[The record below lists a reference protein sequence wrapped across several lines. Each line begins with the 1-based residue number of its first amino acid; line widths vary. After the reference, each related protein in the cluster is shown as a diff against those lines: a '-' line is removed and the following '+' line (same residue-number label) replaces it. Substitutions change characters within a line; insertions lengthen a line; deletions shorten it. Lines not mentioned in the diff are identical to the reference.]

1 MDLPIT
7 ISDNNWEGLTISDE
21 HHLENLH
28 KIAEK
33 PIGQLS
39 LDDNPNLLIFPQ
51 NLEEYGDKIGKQY
64 VCEVKDGKLYT
75 GNIMGFIGYGDTK
88 VRIHSRFAQGDDDY
102 FLHYMLQKVFAIN
115 LFDLKYNADE
125 ESIFDFL
132 IYLFPAFLKRAMRQ
146 GLYKEYQT
154 QEYNDADIRGRID
167 VARHIRM
174 NVPFAGKVAYSTRE
188 YAYDNHVTQLIRH
201 TIEFIANHPYG
212 GGILKNDDLTKD
224 AVTLIREATPTYG
237 QNERRKVINLNLR
250 PLSHPYFWEYR
261 HLQRLCMQILRYEE
275 IKYGRNE
282 DEIYGVLFDG
292 AWLWEEYVNTILTDQ
307 GYIHPQN
314 KIHKGKISLYTD
326 GSGVRYPDF
335 YKGGIVLDA
344 KYKRYAGMK
353 LQHIDGD
360 DLHQVITYMYILAAK
375 HGGFI
380 VPWVRNY
387 EEDKPQQKTLK
398 GYGGRM
404 NIYGITVDSPAQ
416 NYKEYCTQMSQYE
429 NLFVRQLINVTTP
442 KEWEVSLKELIASRI
457 EDGESLIDVDRNR
470 AVTLLNSAIALA
482 NLIDDK
488 IVDFD
493 EVEKYVRKFM
503 HNPKVLL

>member
-115 LFDLKYNADE
+115 LFDLKYHSDE

-154 QEYNDADIRGRID
+154 REYNDADIKGRID

-188 YAYDNHVTQLIRH
+188 HAYDNHVTQLIRH
-201 TIEFIANHPYG
+201 TIEFISNHPYG

-224 AVTLIREATPTYG
+224 AVSLIKDATPTYSH
-237 QNERRKVINLNLR
+237 NERRKVVNQNLR
-250 PLSHPYFWEYR
+250 PLSHPYFSEYR
-261 HLQRLCMQILRYEE
+261 HLQHLCMQILRFEE

-292 AWLWEEYVNTILTDQ
+292 AWLWEEYLNTLLRDC
-307 GYIHPQN
+307 GYKHPQN
-314 KIHKGKISLYTD
+314 KVLSGRIHLFTD
-326 GSGVRYPDF
+326 NSGARYPDF
-335 YKGGIVLDA
+335 YKDGIVLDA
-344 KYKRYAGMK
+344 KYKRYEDVA
-353 LQHIDGD
+353 LQRIDGD
-360 DLHQVITYMYILAAK
+360 DLHQVITYMYILSARY
-375 HGGFI
+375 GGLI
-380 VPWVRNY
+380 VPGQHNKSGSRP
-387 EEDKPQQKTLK
+387 EPKTLK
-398 GYGGRM
+398 GYGGSM
-404 NIYGITVDSPAQ
+404 NIYSITVDSPAQ
-416 NYKEYCTQMSQYE
+416 DFKAYCLQMSQYE
-429 NLFVRQLINVTTP
+429 KDF
-442 KEWEVSLKELIASRI
+442 LK
-457 EDGESLIDVDRNR
+457 
-470 AVTLLNSAIALA
+470 LLP
-482 NLIDDK
+482 
-488 IVDFD
+488 
-493 EVEKYVRKFM
+493 R
-503 HNPKVLL
+503 

>member
-102 FLHYMLQKVFAIN
+102 FLHYMLQKVFSIN
-115 LFDLKYNADE
+115 LFDLKYHSDE

-132 IYLFPAFLKRAMRQ
+132 IYLFPAFLKRAMCQ

-154 QEYNDADIRGRID
+154 REYNDADIKGRID

-174 NVPFAGKVAYSTRE
+174 NIPFAGKVAYSTRE

-201 TIEFIANHPYG
+201 TIEFISNHPYG

-224 AVTLIREATPTYG
+224 AVSLI
-237 QNERRKVINLNLR
+237 IR
-250 PLSHPYFWEYR
+250 PLSHPYFSEYR
-261 HLQRLCMQILRYEE
+261 HLQHLCMQILRFEE
-275 IKYGRNE
+275 IKYGRND

-292 AWLWEEYVNTILTDQ
+292 AWLWEEYLNTLLKDC
-307 GYIHPQN
+307 GYKHPQN
-314 KIHKGKISLYTD
+314 KVFSGRIHLFTD
-326 GSGVRYPDF
+326 NSGARYPDF
-335 YKGGIVLDA
+335 FKDGIVLDA
-344 KYKRYAGMK
+344 KYKRYEDIA
-353 LQHIDGD
+353 LQRIDGD
-360 DLHQVITYMYILAAK
+360 DLHQVITYMYILSAQY
-375 HGGFI
+375 GGLI
-380 VPWVRNY
+380 VPGQHIKSGSRP
-387 EEDKPQQKTLK
+387 EPKTLK
-398 GYGGRM
+398 GYGGSM
-404 NIYGITVDSPAQ
+404 NIYSITVDSPAQ
-416 NYKEYCTQMSQYE
+416 DFKAYCLQMSQYE
-429 NLFVRQLINVTTP
+429 KDFL
-442 KEWEVSLKELIASRI
+442 ELLPR
-457 EDGESLIDVDRNR
+457 
-470 AVTLLNSAIALA
+470 
-482 NLIDDK
+482 
-488 IVDFD
+488 
-493 EVEKYVRKFM
+493 
-503 HNPKVLL
+503 

>member
-21 HHLENLH
+21 RHLENLQ

-51 NLEEYGDKIGKQY
+51 NLEEYGDKIGKEY
-64 VCEVKDGKLYT
+64 VCEVREGKLFT
-75 GNIMGFIGYGDTK
+75 RNIMGFIGYGDTK
-88 VRIHSRFAQGDDDY
+88 VRIHSRFAQGEDDY

-115 LFDLKYNADE
+115 LFDLKYHSDE

-132 IYLFPAFLKRAMRQ
+132 IYLFPTFLKRAMRQ

-154 QEYNDADIRGRID
+154 REYNDANIRGRID

-212 GGILKNDDLTKD
+212 GGILKNDDITKD
-224 AVTLIREATPTYG
+224 AVTLIREATPTYS
-237 QNERRKVINLNLR
+237 QNERRKVMNQNLR
-250 PLSHPYFWEYR
+250 PLSHPYFSEYR
-261 HLQRLCMQILRYEE
+261 HLQRLCVQILRYEE
-275 IKYGRNE
+275 IKYGRND

-292 AWLWEEYVNTILTDQ
+292 AWLWEEYLNTLLRDC

-314 KIHKGKISLYTD
+314 KISKGRIYLFDDRT
-326 GSGVRYPDF
+326 GVRYPDF
-335 YKGGIVLDA
+335 YKDDIVLDA
-344 KYKRYAGMK
+344 KYKRYADMK
-353 LQHIDGD
+353 LQNIDGE
-360 DLHQVITYMYILAAK
+360 DLHQVITYMYILGARY
-375 HGGFI
+375 GGLI
-380 VPWVRNY
+380 VPRQHKQ
-387 EEDKPQQKTLK
+387 EDIVQTSKILK

-404 NIYGITVDSPAQ
+404 NIYSIIVDSPAQ
-416 NYKEYCTQMSQYE
+416 NYKDYCMQMNQHE
-429 NLFVRQLINVTTP
+429 NEFI
-442 KEWEVSLKELIASRI
+442 SLLEKST
-457 EDGESLIDVDRNR
+457 GE
-470 AVTLLNSAIALA
+470 
-482 NLIDDK
+482 
-488 IVDFD
+488 
-493 EVEKYVRKFM
+493 
-503 HNPKVLL
+503 

>member
-21 HHLENLH
+21 HHLENLQ

-64 VCEVKDGKLYT
+64 VCEVKDGKLFT
-75 GNIMGFIGYGDTK
+75 GNI
-88 VRIHSRFAQGDDDY
+88 

-115 LFDLKYNADE
+115 LFDLKYHSDE

-154 QEYNDADIRGRID
+154 REYNDADIKGRID

-201 TIEFIANHPYG
+201 TIEYISNHPYG

-224 AVTLIREATPTYG
+224 AVSLIKDATPTYSH
-237 QNERRKVINLNLR
+237 NERRKVVNQNLR
-250 PLSHPYFWEYR
+250 PLSHPYFSEYR
-261 HLQRLCMQILRYEE
+261 HLQHLCMQILRYEE

-292 AWLWEEYVNTILTDQ
+292 AWLWEEYLNTLLKDC
-307 GYIHPQN
+307 GYKHPQN
-314 KIHKGKISLYTD
+314 KVFSGRIHLFTD
-326 GSGVRYPDF
+326 NSGARYPDF
-335 YKGGIVLDA
+335 YKDGIVLDA
-344 KYKRYAGMK
+344 KYKRYEDIA
-353 LQHIDGD
+353 LQRIDGD
-360 DLHQVITYMYILAAK
+360 DLHQVITYMYILSAQY
-375 HGGFI
+375 GGLI
-380 VPWVRNY
+380 VPGQHIKSGSRP
-387 EEDKPQQKTLK
+387 EPKTLK
-398 GYGGRM
+398 GYGGSM
-404 NIYGITVDSPAQ
+404 NIYSITVDSPAQ
-416 NYKEYCTQMSQYE
+416 DFKAYCLQMSQYE
-429 NLFVRQLINVTTP
+429 KDFL
-442 KEWEVSLKELIASRI
+442 ELLPR
-457 EDGESLIDVDRNR
+457 
-470 AVTLLNSAIALA
+470 
-482 NLIDDK
+482 
-488 IVDFD
+488 
-493 EVEKYVRKFM
+493 
-503 HNPKVLL
+503 

>member
-21 HHLENLH
+21 HHLENLQ

-64 VCEVKDGKLYT
+64 VCEVKDGKLY
-75 GNIMGFIGYGDTK
+75 
-88 VRIHSRFAQGDDDY
+88 DDY

-115 LFDLKYNADE
+115 LFDLKYHSDE

-154 QEYNDADIRGRID
+154 REYNDADIKGRID

-174 NVPFAGKVAYSTRE
+174 NVPFAGKVSYSTRE

-201 TIEFIANHPYG
+201 TIEFISNHPYG

-224 AVTLIREATPTYG
+224 AVSLIKEATPTYT
-237 QNERRKVINLNLR
+237 QNERRKVVNQNLR
-250 PLSHPYFWEYR
+250 PLSHPYFSEYR
-261 HLQRLCMQILRYEE
+261 HLQHLCMQILRYEE

-292 AWLWEEYVNTILTDQ
+292 AWLWEEYLNTLLKDC
-307 GYIHPQN
+307 GYKHPQN
-314 KIHKGKISLYTD
+314 KVFSGRIHLFTD
-326 GSGVRYPDF
+326 NSGARYPDF
-335 YKGGIVLDA
+335 FKDGIVLDA
-344 KYKRYAGMK
+344 KYKRYEDIA
-353 LQHIDGD
+353 LQRIDGD
-360 DLHQVITYMYILAAK
+360 DLHQVITYMYILSAQY
-375 HGGFI
+375 GGLI
-380 VPWVRNY
+380 VPGQYIKSGSRP
-387 EEDKPQQKTLK
+387 DPKTLK
-398 GYGGRM
+398 GYGGSM
-404 NIYGITVDSPAQ
+404 NIYSITVDSPAQ
-416 NYKEYCTQMSQYE
+416 NYKDYCTQMSMYE
-429 NLFVRQLINVTTP
+429 KRF
-442 KEWEVSLKELIASRI
+442 VSLLEQ
-457 EDGESLIDVDRNR
+457 
-470 AVTLLNSAIALA
+470 AI
-482 NLIDDK
+482 I
-488 IVDFD
+488 
-493 EVEKYVRKFM
+493 
-503 HNPKVLL
+503 

>member
-21 HHLENLH
+21 HHLENLQ

-88 VRIHSRFAQGDDDY
+88 VRIHSRFAQGEDDY

-115 LFDLKYNADE
+115 LFDLKYHSDE

-154 QEYNDADIRGRID
+154 REYNDADIKGRID

-201 TIEFIANHPYG
+201 TIEFISNHPYD

-224 AVTLIREATPTYG
+224 AVSLIKDATPTYSH
-237 QNERRKVINLNLR
+237 NERRKVVNQNLR
-250 PLSHPYFWEYR
+250 PLSHPYFSEYR
-261 HLQRLCMQILRYEE
+261 HLQHLCMQILRYEE

-292 AWLWEEYVNTILTDQ
+292 AWLWEEYLNTLLKDC
-307 GYIHPQN
+307 GYKHPQN
-314 KIHKGKISLYTD
+314 KVLSGRIHLFTD
-326 GSGVRYPDF
+326 NSGARYPDF
-335 YKGGIVLDA
+335 FKDGIVLDA
-344 KYKRYAGMK
+344 KYKRYEDIA
-353 LQHIDGD
+353 LQRIDGD
-360 DLHQVITYMYILAAK
+360 DLHQVITYMYILSAQY
-375 HGGFI
+375 GGLI
-380 VPWVRNY
+380 VPGQHIKSGSRP
-387 EEDKPQQKTLK
+387 EPKTLK
-398 GYGGRM
+398 GYGGSM
-404 NIYGITVDSPAQ
+404 NIYSITVDSPAQ
-416 NYKEYCTQMSQYE
+416 NYKDYCTQMSMYE
-429 NLFVRQLINVTTP
+429 KRF
-442 KEWEVSLKELIASRI
+442 VSLLEQ
-457 EDGESLIDVDRNR
+457 
-470 AVTLLNSAIALA
+470 AI
-482 NLIDDK
+482 I
-488 IVDFD
+488 
-493 EVEKYVRKFM
+493 
-503 HNPKVLL
+503 

>member
-1 MDLPIT
+1 MDLPIS
-7 ISDNNWEGLTISDE
+7 INDNNWEGQAIGDE
-21 HHLENLH
+21 HHLMNLQ

-51 NLEEYGDKIGKQY
+51 NFEEYGDKIGTEY
-64 VCEVKDGKLYT
+64 ICEVKENKLFT

-88 VRIHSRFAQGDDDY
+88 LRIHSRFAQGEDDY

-115 LFDLKYNADE
+115 LFDLKHHSDD

-154 QEYNDADIRGRID
+154 REYNDANIRGRID

-174 NVPFAGKVAYSTRE
+174 NIPFAGKVAYSTRE

-201 TIEFIANHPYG
+201 TIDFISNHPYG

-224 AVTLIREATPTYG
+224 AVTLIREATPTYS
-237 QNERRKVINLNLR
+237 QNERRKVINQNLR
-250 PLSHPYFWEYR
+250 PLSHPYFGEYR

-292 AWLWEEYVNTILTDQ
+292 AWLWEEYLNTILRDC

-314 KIHKGKISLYTD
+314 KISKGRIYLFDDRT
-326 GSGVRYPDF
+326 GVRYPDF
-335 YKGGIVLDA
+335 YKDDIVLDA
-344 KYKRYAGMK
+344 KYKRYADMK
-353 LQHIDGD
+353 LQNIDGD

-380 VPWVRNY
+380 VPRQHNH
-387 EEDKPQQKTLK
+387 EENMLQQKTLK
-398 GYGGRM
+398 GFGGRM
-404 NIYGITVDSPAQ
+404 NIYGITVDSPAE
-416 NYKEYCTQMSQYE
+416 NYWDYCAKMSQNE
-429 NLFVRQLINVTTP
+429 MIFVSQLRKDTMP
-442 KEWEVSLKELIASRI
+442 KGCEVSLKELITSWI
-457 EDGESLIDVDRNR
+457 EDGKSLIDFDRNR
-470 AVTLLNSAIALA
+470 AVYLLNSSIAIA

-493 EVEKYVRKFM
+493 ETEKYVKTMLHREE
-503 HNPKVLL
+503 

>member
-21 HHLENLH
+21 RHLENLQ

-39 LDDNPNLLIFPQ
+39 LDDNPNLLIFPH
-51 NLEEYGDKIGKQY
+51 NLEEYGDKIGKEY
-64 VCEVKDGKLYT
+64 VCEVREGKLFT
-75 GNIMGFIGYGDTK
+75 RNIMGFIGYGDTK
-88 VRIHSRFAQGDDDY
+88 VRIHSRFAQGEDDY

-115 LFDLKYNADE
+115 LFDLKYHSDN

-146 GLYKEYQT
+146 GFYKEYQT
-154 QEYNDADIRGRID
+154 REYNDADIKGRID

-224 AVTLIREATPTYG
+224 AVTLIREATPTYS
-237 QNERRKVINLNLR
+237 QNERRKVMNQNLR
-250 PLSHPYFWEYR
+250 PLSHPYFGEYR

-282 DEIYGVLFDG
+282 EEIYGVLFDG
-292 AWLWEEYVNTILTDQ
+292 AWLWEEYLNTLLRDC

-314 KIHKGKISLYTD
+314 KISKGRIYLFDDRT
-326 GSGVRYPDF
+326 GVRYPDF
-335 YKGGIVLDA
+335 YKDDIVLDA
-344 KYKRYAGMK
+344 KYKRYADMK
-353 LQHIDGD
+353 LQNIDGE
-360 DLHQVITYMYILAAK
+360 DLHQVITYMYILGARY
-375 HGGFI
+375 GGLI
-380 VPWVRNY
+380 VPRQH
-387 EEDKPQQKTLK
+387 KQKDIVQTSKLLN

-404 NIYGITVDSPAQ
+404 NIYSIIVDSPAQ
-416 NYKEYCTQMSQYE
+416 NYKDYCMQMNQHE
-429 NLFVRQLINVTTP
+429 NEFI
-442 KEWEVSLKELIASRI
+442 SLLEKST
-457 EDGESLIDVDRNR
+457 GE
-470 AVTLLNSAIALA
+470 
-482 NLIDDK
+482 
-488 IVDFD
+488 
-493 EVEKYVRKFM
+493 
-503 HNPKVLL
+503 

>member
-102 FLHYMLQKVFAIN
+102 FLHYMLQKVFSIN
-115 LFDLKYNADE
+115 LFDLKYHSDK

-132 IYLFPAFLKRAMRQ
+132 IYLFPAFLKRAMCQ

-154 QEYNDADIRGRID
+154 REYNDADIKGRID

-174 NVPFAGKVAYSTRE
+174 NIPFAGKVAYSTRE

-201 TIEFIANHPYG
+201 TIEFISNHPYG
-212 GGILKNDDLTKD
+212 GGILNNDDLTKD
-224 AVTLIREATPTYG
+224 AVSLIREATPTYS
-237 QNERRKVINLNLR
+237 QNERRKVINQNLR
-250 PLSHPYFWEYR
+250 PLSHPYFSEYR
-261 HLQRLCMQILRYEE
+261 HLQHLCMQILHYEE

-292 AWLWEEYVNTILTDQ
+292 AWLWEEYLNTLLRDC
-307 GYIHPQN
+307 GYKHPQN
-314 KIHKGKISLYTD
+314 KVFSGRIHLFTD
-326 GSGVRYPDF
+326 NSGARYPDF
-335 YKGGIVLDA
+335 YKDGIVLDA
-344 KYKRYAGMK
+344 KYKRYEDVA
-353 LQHIDGD
+353 LQRIDGD
-360 DLHQVITYMYILAAK
+360 DLHQVITYMYILSARY
-375 HGGFI
+375 GGLI
-380 VPWVRNY
+380 VPGQHNKSGSRP
-387 EEDKPQQKTLK
+387 EPKTLK
-398 GYGGRM
+398 GYGGSM
-404 NIYGITVDSPAQ
+404 NIYSITVDSPAQ
-416 NYKEYCTQMSQYE
+416 DFKAYCLQMSQYE
-429 NLFVRQLINVTTP
+429 KDF
-442 KEWEVSLKELIASRI
+442 LK
-457 EDGESLIDVDRNR
+457 
-470 AVTLLNSAIALA
+470 LLP
-482 NLIDDK
+482 
-488 IVDFD
+488 
-493 EVEKYVRKFM
+493 R
-503 HNPKVLL
+503 

>member
-21 HHLENLH
+21 RHLENLQ

-64 VCEVKDGKLYT
+64 VCEVKDSKLYT

-115 LFDLKYNADE
+115 LFDLKYHSDE

-154 QEYNDADIRGRID
+154 REYNDADIKGRID

-201 TIEFIANHPYG
+201 TIEFISNHPYG

-224 AVTLIREATPTYG
+224 AVSLIKDATPTYSH
-237 QNERRKVINLNLR
+237 NERRKVVNQNLR
-250 PLSHPYFWEYR
+250 PLSHPYFSEYR
-261 HLQRLCMQILRYEE
+261 HLQHLCMQILRYEE

-292 AWLWEEYVNTILTDQ
+292 AWLWEEYLNTLLKDC
-307 GYIHPQN
+307 GYKHPQN
-314 KIHKGKISLYTD
+314 KVLSGRIHLFTD
-326 GSGVRYPDF
+326 NSGARYPDF
-335 YKGGIVLDA
+335 YKDGIVLDA
-344 KYKRYAGMK
+344 KYKRYEDIA
-353 LQHIDGD
+353 LQRIDGD
-360 DLHQVITYMYILAAK
+360 DLHQVITYMYILSAQY
-375 HGGFI
+375 GGLI
-380 VPWVRNY
+380 VPGQHIKSGSRP
-387 EEDKPQQKTLK
+387 EPKTLK
-398 GYGGRM
+398 GYGGSM
-404 NIYGITVDSPAQ
+404 NIYSITVDSPAQ
-416 NYKEYCTQMSQYE
+416 DFKAYCLQMSQYE
-429 NLFVRQLINVTTP
+429 KDF
-442 KEWEVSLKELIASRI
+442 LK
-457 EDGESLIDVDRNR
+457 
-470 AVTLLNSAIALA
+470 LLP
-482 NLIDDK
+482 
-488 IVDFD
+488 
-493 EVEKYVRKFM
+493 R
-503 HNPKVLL
+503 

>member
-21 HHLENLH
+21 RHLENLQ

-39 LDDNPNLLIFPQ
+39 LDDNPNLLIFPH
-51 NLEEYGDKIGKQY
+51 NLEEYGDKIGKEY
-64 VCEVKDGKLYT
+64 VCEVREGKLFT
-75 GNIMGFIGYGDTK
+75 RNIMGFIGYGDTK
-88 VRIHSRFAQGDDDY
+88 VRIHSRFAQGEDDY

-115 LFDLKYNADE
+115 LFDLKYHSDD

-132 IYLFPAFLKRAMRQ
+132 IYLFPTFLKRAMRQ

-154 QEYNDADIRGRID
+154 REYNDANIMGRID

-224 AVTLIREATPTYG
+224 AVTLIREATPTYS

-250 PLSHPYFWEYR
+250 PLSHPYFGEYR

-275 IKYGRNE
+275 IKYGRND

-292 AWLWEEYVNTILTDQ
+292 AWLWEEYVNTILTNQ

-314 KIHKGKISLYTD
+314 KIRKGKISLFTD
-326 GSGVRYPDF
+326 GSGTRYPDF
-335 YKGGIVLDA
+335 YKEGIVLDA
-344 KYKRYAGMK
+344 KYKRYADMK

-360 DLHQVITYMYILAAK
+360 DLHQLITYMYILGARY
-375 HGGFI
+375 GGLI
-380 VPWVRNY
+380 VPRQH
-387 EEDKPQQKTLK
+387 KQKDIVQTSKLLK

-404 NIYGITVDSPAQ
+404 NIYSIIVDSPAL
-416 NYKEYCTQMSQYE
+416 NYKDYCMQMNQHE
-429 NLFVRQLINVTTP
+429 NEFI
-442 KEWEVSLKELIASRI
+442 SLLEKST
-457 EDGESLIDVDRNR
+457 GE
-470 AVTLLNSAIALA
+470 
-482 NLIDDK
+482 
-488 IVDFD
+488 
-493 EVEKYVRKFM
+493 
-503 HNPKVLL
+503 

>member
-64 VCEVKDGKLYT
+64 VCEVKEGKLYT
-75 GNIMGFIGYGDTK
+75 GNIMGFIGCGDTK

-102 FLHYMLQKVFAIN
+102 FLHYMLQKVFSIN
-115 LFDLKYNADE
+115 LFDLKYHSDE

-154 QEYNDADIRGRID
+154 REYNDADIKGRID

-201 TIEFIANHPYG
+201 TIEFISNHPYG

-224 AVTLIREATPTYG
+224 AVSLIREATPTYS
-237 QNERRKVINLNLR
+237 QNERRKVINQNLR
-250 PLSHPYFWEYR
+250 PLSHPYFSEYR
-261 HLQRLCMQILRYEE
+261 HLQHLCMQILRYEE

-282 DEIYGVLFDG
+282 NEIYGVLFDG
-292 AWLWEEYVNTILTDQ
+292 AWLWEEYLNTLLRDC
-307 GYIHPQN
+307 GYKHPQN
-314 KIHKGKISLYTD
+314 KVFSGRIHLFTD
-326 GSGVRYPDF
+326 NSGARYPDF
-335 YKGGIVLDA
+335 YKDGIVLDA
-344 KYKRYAGMK
+344 KYKRYEDVA
-353 LQHIDGD
+353 LQRIDGD
-360 DLHQVITYMYILAAK
+360 DLHQVITYMYILSARY
-375 HGGFI
+375 GGLI
-380 VPWVRNY
+380 VPGQHNKSGSRP
-387 EEDKPQQKTLK
+387 EPKTLK
-398 GYGGRM
+398 GYGGSM
-404 NIYGITVDSPAQ
+404 NIYSIIVDALAQ
-416 NYKEYCTQMSQYE
+416 SFKAYCQQMSQYE
-429 NLFVRQLINVTTP
+429 KIFLELLP
-442 KEWEVSLKELIASRI
+442 KI
-457 EDGESLIDVDRNR
+457 E
-470 AVTLLNSAIALA
+470 
-482 NLIDDK
+482 
-488 IVDFD
+488 
-493 EVEKYVRKFM
+493 
-503 HNPKVLL
+503 H

>member
-1 MDLPIT
+1 MDLPIS

-21 HHLENLH
+21 HHLENLL

-39 LDDNPNLLIFPQ
+39 LEDHPNLLIFPQ
-51 NLEEYGDKIGKQY
+51 NLEEYGDKIGKEY
-64 VCEVKDGKLYT
+64 VFEVKDGKLFT
-75 GNIMGFIGYGDTK
+75 GNIMGFVGYGDTK
-88 VRIHSRFAQGDDDY
+88 MRIHSRFAQGEDDY

-115 LFDLKYNADE
+115 LFDLKYHSDD

-154 QEYNDADIRGRID
+154 REYNDADIKGRID

-174 NVPFAGKVAYSTRE
+174 NVPFAGKVAYYTRE

-224 AVTLIREATPTYG
+224 AVTLIREATPTYS
-237 QNERRKVINLNLR
+237 QNERRRVINQNLR
-250 PLSHPYFWEYR
+250 PLSHPYFGEYR

-275 IKYGRNE
+275 IKYGRHE

-292 AWLWEEYVNTILTDQ
+292 AWLWEEYVNTILTNQ

-314 KIHKGKISLYTD
+314 KIRKGKISLFID
-326 GSGVRYPDF
+326 GSGTRYPDF
-335 YKGGIVLDA
+335 YKDDIVLDA
-344 KYKRYAGMK
+344 KYKRYADMK

-360 DLHQVITYMYILAAK
+360 DLHQVITYMYILAAN

-380 VPWVRNY
+380 VPWQNNHD
-387 EEDKPQQKTLK
+387 ENKSQLKTLK
-398 GYGGRM
+398 GYGGTM
-404 NIYGITVDSPAQ
+404 NTYGIIVDSTAE
-416 NYKEYCTQMSQYE
+416 NFKDYCTMMGLYE
-429 NLFVRQLINVTTP
+429 KDF
-442 KEWEVSLKELIASRI
+442 VSLL
-457 EDGESLIDVDRNR
+457 
-470 AVTLLNSAIALA
+470 
-482 NLIDDK
+482 
-488 IVDFD
+488 
-493 EVEKYVRKFM
+493 
-503 HNPKVLL
+503 P

>member
-115 LFDLKYNADE
+115 LFDLKYHSDE

-154 QEYNDADIRGRID
+154 RGYNDADIKGRID
-167 VARHIRM
+167 VARHIRI

-201 TIEFIANHPYG
+201 TIEFISNHPYG

-224 AVTLIREATPTYG
+224 AVSLIKDATPTYT
-237 QNERRKVINLNLR
+237 QNERRKVVNQNLR
-250 PLSHPYFWEYR
+250 PLSHPYFSEYR
-261 HLQRLCMQILRYEE
+261 HLQHLCMQILRFEE

-292 AWLWEEYVNTILTDQ
+292 AWLWEEYLNTLLKDC
-307 GYIHPQN
+307 GYKHPQN
-314 KIHKGKISLYTD
+314 KVFSGRIHLFTD
-326 GSGVRYPDF
+326 NSGARYPDF
-335 YKGGIVLDA
+335 YKDGIVLDA
-344 KYKRYAGMK
+344 KYKRYEDIA
-353 LQHIDGD
+353 LQRIDGD
-360 DLHQVITYMYILAAK
+360 DLHQVITYMYILSAQY
-375 HGGFI
+375 GGLI
-380 VPWVRNY
+380 VPGQHIKSGSRP
-387 EEDKPQQKTLK
+387 EPKTLK
-398 GYGGRM
+398 GYGGSM
-404 NIYGITVDSPAQ
+404 NIYSITVDSPAQ
-416 NYKEYCTQMSQYE
+416 DFKAYCLQMSQYE
-429 NLFVRQLINVTTP
+429 KDF
-442 KEWEVSLKELIASRI
+442 LK
-457 EDGESLIDVDRNR
+457 
-470 AVTLLNSAIALA
+470 LLP
-482 NLIDDK
+482 
-488 IVDFD
+488 
-493 EVEKYVRKFM
+493 R
-503 HNPKVLL
+503 

>member
-21 HHLENLH
+21 HHLENLQ

-39 LDDNPNLLIFPQ
+39 LEDHPNLLVFPQ
-51 NLEEYGDKIGKQY
+51 NLEEYGDKIGKEY
-64 VCEVKDGKLYT
+64 IFEVREGKLFT

-88 VRIHSRFAQGDDDY
+88 VRIHSRFAQGEEDY

-115 LFDLKYNADE
+115 LFDLKYHSDD

-132 IYLFPAFLKRAMRQ
+132 IYLFPTFLKRAMHQ

-154 QEYNDADIRGRID
+154 REYNDADVKGRID

-201 TIEFIANHPYG
+201 TIEFIANHHYG

-224 AVTLIREATPTYG
+224 AISLIREATPTYSP
-237 QNERRKVINLNLR
+237 NERRKVMNKNLR

-261 HLQRLCMQILRYEE
+261 HLQRLCMQILRFEE

-282 DEIYGVLFDG
+282 EEIYGVLFDG
-292 AWLWEEYVNTILTDQ
+292 AWLWEEYVNTILKDK

-314 KIHKGKISLYTD
+314 KISKGRIYLFEDRT
-326 GSGVRYPDF
+326 GVRYPDF
-335 YKGGIVLDA
+335 YKDNIVLDA
-344 KYKRYAGMK
+344 KYKRYADMK
-353 LQHIDGD
+353 LQNIDGD
-360 DLHQVITYMYILAAK
+360 DLHQVITYMYILGARY
-375 HGGFI
+375 GGLI
-380 VPWVRNY
+380 VPRQH
-387 EEDKPQQKTLK
+387 KQKDIVQTSKLLK

-404 NIYGITVDSPAQ
+404 NIYSIIVDSPAL
-416 NYKEYCTQMSQYE
+416 NYKDYCMQMNQHE
-429 NLFVRQLINVTTP
+429 NEFI
-442 KEWEVSLKELIASRI
+442 SLLEKST
-457 EDGESLIDVDRNR
+457 GE
-470 AVTLLNSAIALA
+470 
-482 NLIDDK
+482 
-488 IVDFD
+488 
-493 EVEKYVRKFM
+493 
-503 HNPKVLL
+503 

>member
-21 HHLENLH
+21 RHLENLQ

-51 NLEEYGDKIGKQY
+51 NLEEYGDKIGKEY
-64 VCEVKDGKLYT
+64 VCEVREGKLFT
-75 GNIMGFIGYGDTK
+75 RNIMGFIGYGDTK
-88 VRIHSRFAQGDDDY
+88 VRIHSRFAQGEDDY

-115 LFDLKYNADE
+115 LFDLKYHSDE

-132 IYLFPAFLKRAMRQ
+132 IYLFPTFLKRAMRQ

-154 QEYNDADIRGRID
+154 REYNDANIRGRID

-224 AVTLIREATPTYG
+224 AVTLIREATPTYS
-237 QNERRKVINLNLR
+237 QNERRKVMNQNLR
-250 PLSHPYFWEYR
+250 PLSHPYFSEYR
-261 HLQRLCMQILRYEE
+261 HLQRLCVQILRYEE
-275 IKYGRNE
+275 IKYGRND

-292 AWLWEEYVNTILTDQ
+292 AWLWEEYLNTLLRDC

-314 KIHKGKISLYTD
+314 KISKGRIYLFDDRT
-326 GSGVRYPDF
+326 GVRYPDF
-335 YKGGIVLDA
+335 YKDDIVLDA
-344 KYKRYAGMK
+344 KYKRYADMK
-353 LQHIDGD
+353 LQNIDGD
-360 DLHQVITYMYILAAK
+360 DLHQVITYMYILGARY
-375 HGGFI
+375 GGLI
-380 VPWVRNY
+380 VPRQH
-387 EEDKPQQKTLK
+387 KQKDIVQTSKLLN

-404 NIYGITVDSPAQ
+404 NIYSIIVDSPAQ
-416 NYKEYCTQMSQYE
+416 NYKDYCMQMNQHE
-429 NLFVRQLINVTTP
+429 NEFI
-442 KEWEVSLKELIASRI
+442 SLLEKST
-457 EDGESLIDVDRNR
+457 GE
-470 AVTLLNSAIALA
+470 
-482 NLIDDK
+482 
-488 IVDFD
+488 
-493 EVEKYVRKFM
+493 
-503 HNPKVLL
+503 